1 MSRLGERTWTDLSAA
16 TGTDID
22 RSSADRSSADRSS
35 ADRTPIQAPPI
46 VALPIGSCE
55 QHGPHLPLDT
65 DTRIAVALADRLA
78 TAVDGVVVA
87 PPFAVTAS
95 GEHRGFPGTLSIG
108 TDATTLVLIELVR
121 SADWSRGVVFVNGHG
136 GNASAVRAAVRT
148 LTAEGRHVVAWWP
161 RIADGDAHAGRAET
175 SLMLAVA
182 PHLVRL
188 DAAESGNTGSLA
200 ELSAALTTGG
210 VAAVSPNGV
219 LGDPSG
225 ASAAE
230 GGVLLDELAADLVM
244 HVRATWP

>member
-1 MSRLGERTWTDLSAA
+1 MGLHPVTRLGARTWTDLSAA
-16 TGTDID
+16 TGADIG
-22 RSSADRSSADRSS
+22 RNSADRA
-35 ADRTPIQAPPI
+35 PI

-78 TAVDGVVVA
+78 AAVDGVLVA
-87 PPFAVTAS
+87 PPLAVTAS

-108 TDATTLVLIELVR
+108 TEATTLVLVELVR
-121 SADWSRGVVFVNGHG
+121 SAGWSRGVVFVNGHG
-136 GNASAVRAAVRT
+136 GNAAAVRAAART

-161 RIADGDAHAGRAET
+161 RIADGDAHAGRTET

-188 DAAESGNTGSLA
+188 DAAESGNTGTLA

-230 GGVLLDELAADLVM
+230 GSTLLDELAADLVV
-244 HVRATWP
+244 HVRAAWR